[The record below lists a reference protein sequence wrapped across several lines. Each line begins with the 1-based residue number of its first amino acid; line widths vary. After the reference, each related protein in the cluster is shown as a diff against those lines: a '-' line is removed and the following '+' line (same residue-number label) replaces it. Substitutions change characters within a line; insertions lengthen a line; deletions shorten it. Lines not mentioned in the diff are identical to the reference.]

1 MCVDILHPPAPIPDP
16 AALKTEAFLATLDAE
31 DSSED
36 SSVLADRWEVGGN
49 CNFLIAAARL
59 GLRAECVG
67 HVGEDAQ
74 GAFLRATLA
83 EEGVPLRRLASP
95 ELVEEAARANA
106 RMDKTLTCH
115 VLSDGEGGH
124 AFCSRY
130 DLGPWP
136 LLSEVRGVDDD
147 AARSLDARA
156 RSSSTVSSST
166 N

>member
-1 MCVDILHPPAPIPDP
+1 MDILHPPAPIPDP
-16 AALKTEAFLATLDAE
+16 AARKTEAFLATLDAE

-83 EEGVPLRRLASP
+83 EEGVPMRRLASP
-95 ELVEEAARANA
+95 ELVEKQRA
-106 RMDKTLTCH
+106 H
-115 VLSDGEGGH
+115 G
-124 AFCSRY
+124 
-130 DLGPWP
+130 
-136 LLSEVRGVDDD
+136 
-147 AARSLDARA
+147 
-156 RSSSTVSSST
+156 
-166 N
+166 